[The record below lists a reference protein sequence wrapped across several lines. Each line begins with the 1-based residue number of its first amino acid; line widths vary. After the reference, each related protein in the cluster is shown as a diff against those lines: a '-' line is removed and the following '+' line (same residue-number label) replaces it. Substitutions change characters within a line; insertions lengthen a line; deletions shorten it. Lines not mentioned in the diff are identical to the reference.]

1 MIKTIEVNIPIQVE
15 YEIHKGEAATNTHD
29 QIEILN
35 MYVHDVKI
43 PWEIE
48 KELSSS
54 CQDVLEDEC
63 YVRYSDRKSY
73 AL

>member
-1 MIKTIEVNIPIQVE
+1 MEGKLKIMIKTVEVNVPIQVE

-35 MYVHDVKI
+35 MCVHNVKI

-54 CQDVLEDEC
+54 CQDDIENQCFD
-63 YVRYSDRKSY
+63 K
-73 AL
+73 